1 MEIITAFFTSVPIDW
16 FILGGILVLVGLDTL
31 RSGIGRACAL
41 AVSLPLALFLHSLID
56 STAFLGTMGFLS
68 SPSGSV
74 GVFAA
79 LLIASYILVRRMG
92 LDYID
97 GGMGQPVQA
106 LLAGVAVTAIF
117 AIVWQELPLLDSLWH
132 FDTQVSAIFAEQF
145 RLFWLLG
152 AYVALAFARG

>member
-1 MEIITAFFTSVPIDW
+1 MGNIAGFIQAVPIDW

-31 RSGIGRACAL
+31 RCGIGRACAL
-41 AVSLPLALFLHSLID
+41 AVALPLALFLHSLID
-56 STAFLGTMGFLS
+56 SAAFLGGVGFFAS
-68 SPSGSV
+68 STGSV

-106 LLAGVAVTAIF
+106 LLAGAAVTAIF
-117 AIVWQELPLLDSLWH
+117 AVVWLQLPLFDSLWH

-152 AYVALAFARG
+152 AYAALAFARG